1 MKPRNLKFTE
11 AINEAMILSMKRQKN
26 IICYGLGVD
35 DPKRIFGTT
44 KNLKE
49 IFGSKR
55 VFDVP
60 ASENALT
67 GIGVGSSLNG
77 LRPVM
82 VHQRLDFF
90 LYAMDQ
96 LINGAAKWSYI
107 FGGNKSLPI
116 TIRLIIGRGWGQGPT
131 HSQSLQ
137 SLFAH
142 IPGLKIVMPSNAY
155 QAKGLLN
162 AAIFDNNP
170 VLYLEHR
177 WLHNTFSN
185 VPKKFYK
192 LDISQPQILKKGKDL
207 TIVSMGYMTN
217 ESIIA
222 DKILRSYGIQ
232 SEIIDMCVM
241 SPLNLNR
248 IFNSVKKT
256 KHLLVLDTSTSICSL
271 SSEILSQVFRKCFK
285 YLKSKPEIL
294 ALPHVPQPTSF
305 GLTKNFY
312 NDYVDIIK
320 SVKEILKIKKDIK
333 IKDRKKILHDVPD
346 ADFKGPF

>member
-1 MKPRNLKFTE
+1 MKTRNLNFSQS
-11 AINEAMILSMKRQKN
+11 INEAMILSMKKDKN
-26 IICYGLGVD
+26 VICYGLGVD

-44 KNLKE
+44 KKLKE
-49 IFGSKR
+49 LFGSKR

-67 GIGVGSSLNG
+67 GIGIGSSLNG

-96 LINGAAKWSYI
+96 LINGAAKWSYV
-107 FGGNKSLPI
+107 FGGAKSLPL
-116 TIRLIIGRGWGQGPT
+116 TIRLIIGKGWGQGPT

-137 SLFAH
+137 SLFLH

-170 VLYLEHR
+170 VIYLEHR
-177 WLHNTFSN
+177 WLHNTFAH

-192 LDISQPQILKKGKDL
+192 LSLDQPQILKKGSDI

-217 ESIIA
+217 EAIKSNN
-222 DKILRSYGIQ
+222 ILKSYGIKC
-232 SEIIDMCVM
+232 EIIDMCVM
-241 SPLNLNR
+241 SPLSLTKV
-248 IFNSVKKT
+248 FSSVKKT

-271 SSEILSQVFRKCFK
+271 SSEILSQTFRNCFN

-294 ALPHVPQPTSF
+294 SLPHVPQPTSF

-312 NDYVDIIK
+312 NDYTDIIK
-320 SVKEILKIKKDIK
+320 LVKKILKIKKNIK
-333 IKDRKKILHDVPD
+333 FEKSKKIFHDVPD
-346 ADFKGPF
+346 SKFKGPF

>member
-1 MKPRNLKFTE
+1 MKTRNLKFTE

-26 IICYGLGVD
+26 VVCYGLGVD

-67 GIGVGSSLNG
+67 GIGIGSSLNG

-96 LINGAAKWSYI
+96 LINGAAKWSYV
-107 FGGNKSLPI
+107 FGGVKSLPL

-137 SLFAH
+137 SLFLH
-142 IPGLKIVMPSNAY
+142 IPGLKIVMPSNSY

-162 AAIFDNNP
+162 AAIFDNKENNFKDKQLILNVNFFNQIKFVHKIKNFLAP
-170 VLYLEHR
+170 EKLKIIF
-177 WLHNTFSN
+177 FSSFAIYN
-185 VPKKFYK
+185 DSSKLPYYKISKSLFYEEFLRVKDQDQNICYK
-192 LDISQPQILKKGKDL
+192 LFVLAGIKTESYLKNSKNNFLNKIIDVDIDNAVNFILKK
-207 TIVSMGYMTN
+207 IN
-217 ESIIA
+217 
-222 DKILRSYGIQ
+222 
-232 SEIIDMCVM
+232 
-241 SPLNLNR
+241 
-248 IFNSVKKT
+248 
-256 KHLLVLDTSTSICSL
+256 
-271 SSEILSQVFRKCFK
+271 
-285 YLKSKPEIL
+285 
-294 ALPHVPQPTSF
+294 
-305 GLTKNFY
+305 
-312 NDYVDIIK
+312 NDNNDIIYYPR
-320 SVKEILKIKKDIK
+320 IYIFLKKLLFIKKI
-333 IKDRKKILHDVPD
+333 
-346 ADFKGPF
+346 FS

>member
-1 MKPRNLKFTE
+1 MNFRKLKFSE
-11 AINEAMILSMKRQKN
+11 SINEAMILSMKKDKN
-26 IICYGLGVD
+26 IICYGLGMD

-44 KNLKE
+44 KKLKE
-49 IFGSKR
+49 KFGSKR

-60 ASENALT
+60 TSENALT
-67 GIGVGSSLNG
+67 GIGVGSALNG

-107 FGGNKSLPI
+107 FGGSKTLPL

-137 SLFAH
+137 SLFLH
-142 IPGLKIVMPSNAY
+142 IPGLKVVMPSNSY

-177 WLHNTFSN
+177 WLHNTYAH

-192 LDISQPQILKKGKDL
+192 LPLDQPQILKKGKDI

-217 ESIIA
+217 EALMS
-222 DKILRSYGIQ
+222 DKILRYHGIK

-241 SPLNLNR
+241 SPLNLTK

-256 KHLLVLDTSTSICSL
+256 KHLLLLDTSTSICSL
-271 SSEILSQVFRKCFK
+271 SSEILSQVFRNCFHL
-285 YLKSKPEIL
+285 LKSKPQIL
-294 ALPHVPQPTSF
+294 SLPHVPQPSSY

-312 NDYVDIIK
+312 NDYIDIIK
-320 SVKEILKIKKDIK
+320 SVKKILGIKKNIKFEKNKKTFHDI
-333 IKDRKKILHDVPD
+333 PD
-346 ADFKGPF
+346 SGFTGPF

>member
-1 MKPRNLKFTE
+1 MKFRNLKFSE
-11 AINEAMILSMKRQKN
+11 SINEAMILSMKKDKN
-26 IICYGLGVD
+26 IICYGLGMD

-44 KNLKE
+44 KKLKE
-49 IFGSKR
+49 KFGSKR

-60 ASENALT
+60 TSENALT
-67 GIGVGSSLNG
+67 GIGVGSALNG

-107 FGGNKSLPI
+107 FGGTKTLPL

-137 SLFAH
+137 SLFLH
-142 IPGLKIVMPSNAY
+142 IPGLKVVMPSNSY

-177 WLHNTFSN
+177 WLHNTYTH

-192 LDISQPQILKKGKDL
+192 LALNQPQILKKGNDI

-217 ESIIA
+217 EAIIS
-222 DKILRSYGIQ
+222 DKILRYHGIK

-241 SPLNLNR
+241 SPLNLTKV
-248 IFNSVKKT
+248 FNSVKKT

-271 SSEILSQVFRKCFK
+271 SSEILSQIFRNCFHH
-285 YLKSKPEIL
+285 LKSKPEIL
-294 ALPHVPQPTSF
+294 SLPHVPQPSSY

-312 NDYVDIIK
+312 NDYIDIIK
-320 SVKEILKIKKDIK
+320 SI
-333 IKDRKKILHDVPD
+333 KKILGIKKNIKFEKNKKIFHDIPD
-346 ADFKGPF
+346 SRFTGPF